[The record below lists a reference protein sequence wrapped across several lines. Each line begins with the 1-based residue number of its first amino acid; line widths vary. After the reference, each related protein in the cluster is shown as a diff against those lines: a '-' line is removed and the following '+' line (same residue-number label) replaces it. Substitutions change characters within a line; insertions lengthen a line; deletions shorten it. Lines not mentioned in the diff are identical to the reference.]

1 MKSAAK
7 LAKEYTF
14 VSPEGRNDFKAVLSI
29 NTQIFTFAKC
39 DTKKHAQWF
48 CNMMGKAL
56 HKLVESEKEQE
67 IAPVRKPRV
76 KKTDDEWKMIPVEV
90 RSKPRVFGMNAL
102 IIQAKK
108 QSKTWKFNDR
118 RTN

>member
-1 MKSAAK
+1 MKSAEK
-7 LAKEYTF
+7 LTKDYTF
-14 VSPEGRNDFKAVLSI
+14 VHPGGRDGWKAILRI
-29 NTQIFTFAKC
+29 NNQLFTIAKC
-39 DTKKHAQWF
+39 DTMKHAQWF

-56 HKLVESEKEQE
+56 HKLIESE
-67 IAPVRKPRV
+67 IAPVRKPKV
-76 KKTDDEWKMIPVEV
+76 KKTADDEWKMIPVEV

>member
-7 LAKEYTF
+7 LAKEYTWIRK
-14 VSPEGRNDFKAVLSI
+14 SGPKMYKAVI
-29 NTQIFTFAKC
+29 AV
-39 DTKKHAQWF
+39 DHHAFSFSNPVSKSTARWF
-48 CNMMGKAL
+48 CSIMGQMLKRMI
-56 HKLVESEKEQE
+56 EKEQE